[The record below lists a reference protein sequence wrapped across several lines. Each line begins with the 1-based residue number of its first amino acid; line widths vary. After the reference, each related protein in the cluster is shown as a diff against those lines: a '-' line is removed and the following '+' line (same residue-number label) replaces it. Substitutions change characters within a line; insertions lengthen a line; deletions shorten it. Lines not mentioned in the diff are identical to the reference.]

1 MMIPEFMRFYS
12 YTLTQALDE
21 YAVAF
26 FSLINSMYLLMAREQ
41 IRDIVSVSTGMA
53 GKDGQSTVDELKKQ
67 ERGLH
72 GVVEEVRTVKGIKK

>member
-12 YTLTQALDE
+12 YTLTQTLNE

-26 FSLINSMYLLMAREQ
+26 FSLINSMYRLQAREQ
-41 IRDIVSVSTGMA
+41 IRDVVSVSAGMS
-53 GKDGQSTVDELKKQ
+53 GKDGQSILDELKKQ

-72 GVVEEVRTVKGIKK
+72 GVVEEVRVAKGIKK